1 MNTIVLKYF
10 KTLTKSNIILFLTS
24 GYYTI
29 LARNLFCPKIL
40 DLLLC
45 RQTKTN
51 KYVVSISDYIF
62 RTISRR
68 L

>member
-29 LARNLFCPKIL
+29 LARNLFYPKIL

-45 RQTKTN
+45 RQTKINT
-51 KYVVSISDYIF
+51 YVVSISNYIF
-62 RTISRR
+62 STISRSV
-68 L
+68 